1 MIYRGLN
8 RNKRRGFHN
17 LHVFHERIKN
27 ARTMKTLEL
36 PCIRIQQNPDRHI
49 FSFAVNGKEIPK
61 FASVSRIAR
70 DEKGQL
76 EGYQRPEIQEHIA
89 DIQTYFEKRRAILPN
104 ALVVAFNQE
113 LEFEA
118 TQRTSGNAEIGVLK
132 VPIGQKNKAGWV
144 VDGQQRLAALRQMK
158 REGEFWVPIIG
169 LESQS
174 VDDEREQFV
183 LVNNARPLP
192 KSLVYE
198 LYPSLGDAIP
208 PKMKRRQ
215 RAYQMLETLTTDSKS
230 PFYQRIRTTTARH
243 LPTANIKDL
252 SVLKMIENSMD
263 NGVLA
268 RYPEGF
274 KKPTTIL
281 RNYWSAVAKVYPEA
295 WNLPPRKSRLT
306 HGAGII
312 SMGYLMDTI
321 AFRLSSK
328 WESVPPNA
336 FEKEIRT
343 FGEAL
348 AWTDG
353 NWQFSCEIQMPWNEI
368 QNTSRHID
376 LLTNYLVRIYRASLS
391 KESKV
396 AARSV

>member
-1 MIYRGLN
+1 M
-8 RNKRRGFHN
+8 
-17 LHVFHERIKN
+17 
-27 ARTMKTLEL
+27 
-36 PCIRIQQNPDRHI
+36 
-49 FSFAVNGKEIPK
+49 NGKEIPK

-198 LYPSLGDAIP
+198 LYPSLGDAILP
-208 PKMKRRQ
+208 ARNGASGPISRWRGLHD
-215 RAYQMLETLTTDSKS
+215 RKS
-230 PFYQRIRTTTARH
+230 PLQTH
-243 LPTANIKDL
+243 PHNDGPTPSDR
-252 SVLKMIENSMD
+252 E
-263 NGVLA
+263 
-268 RYPEGF
+268 
-274 KKPTTIL
+274 
-281 RNYWSAVAKVYPEA
+281 
-295 WNLPPRKSRLT
+295 
-306 HGAGII
+306 HQI
-312 SMGYLMDTI
+312 SP
-321 AFRLSSK
+321 S
-328 WESVPPNA
+328 
-336 FEKEIRT
+336 
-343 FGEAL
+343 
-348 AWTDG
+348 
-353 NWQFSCEIQMPWNEI
+353 
-368 QNTSRHID
+368 
-376 LLTNYLVRIYRASLS
+376 
-391 KESKV
+391 
-396 AARSV
+396 